1 MTFNIRI
8 LLKAIG
14 ALVIATDCQPEL
26 RRRIHSPQWKEI
38 PGNPEPQRG
47 RAHN

>member
-14 ALVIATDCQPEL
+14 ALVS
-26 RRRIHSPQWKEI
+26 RRLSA
-38 PGNPEPQRG
+38 
-47 RAHN
+47 RASQANSRSTVERDTGQH